1 MSYEVDNELINC
13 FQPEVYS
20 ELVNLFKKYD
30 SNHNAVIEKNEFYN
44 MIKELGFSEMSKKD
58 VNALFKNFDLNN
70 DKVISFYEFLQ
81 IMKTI
86 KK

>member
-1 MSYEVDNELINC
+1 MSYEVDDELINC
-13 FQPEVYS
+13 FKPDVYS

-30 SNHNAVIEKNEFYN
+30 SNQNAVIEKNEFYN

-58 VNALFKNFDLNN
+58 ASALFKNFDLNN

-81 IMKTI
+81 IMKKI